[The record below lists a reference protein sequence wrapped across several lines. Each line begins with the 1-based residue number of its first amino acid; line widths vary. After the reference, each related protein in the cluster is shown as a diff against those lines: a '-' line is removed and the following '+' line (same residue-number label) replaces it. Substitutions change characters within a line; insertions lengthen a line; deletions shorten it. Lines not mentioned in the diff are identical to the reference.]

1 VALSYSEGGFAP
13 LPNLPPT
20 ADCAGK
26 SPRSKRNTTYLAPS
40 ITEDSMRISNQK
52 QAGVVKGDFPY
63 DKAVAVQFKA
73 AWDQ

>member
-1 VALSYSEGGFAP
+1 
-13 LPNLPPT
+13 
-20 ADCAGK
+20 
-26 SPRSKRNTTYLAPS
+26 
-40 ITEDSMRISNQK
+40 MRISNQK